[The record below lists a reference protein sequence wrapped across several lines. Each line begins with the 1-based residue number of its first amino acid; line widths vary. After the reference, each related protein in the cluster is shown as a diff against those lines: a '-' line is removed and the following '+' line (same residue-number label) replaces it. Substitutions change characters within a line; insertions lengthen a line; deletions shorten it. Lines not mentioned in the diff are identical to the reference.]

1 MESMAKKMKA
11 EQDYESLTAI
21 ARDVFAIL
29 GAGFME
35 NIYHRAFI
43 QEMHLAGILHESE
56 KVIPVMYKE
65 MQIGHMR
72 CDMLVQKRILVEFKA
87 VQTVT
92 AQHLLQLERYAA
104 HLCVEHMMLVNFP
117 LQKNKEIE
125 AHVFIDGAFHKM

>member
-1 MESMAKKMKA
+1 MKA
-11 EQDYESLTAI
+11 AQDYESLTAI

-65 MQIGHMR
+65 VQVGYVR
-72 CDMLVQKRILVEFKA
+72 SDLLVEKRILVEFKA
-87 VQTVT
+87 VQTVMP
-92 AQHLLQLERYAA
+92 QHLLQLERYAA

-117 LQKNKEIE
+117 LQKNKQIE
-125 AHVFIDGAFHKM
+125 THVFVDGAFHKM